1 MPLSTSPF
9 SRRVPW
15 FVVQL
20 LAVAL
25 LTGMATAF
33 YTLRLNPE
41 VNYLR
46 GSDRIKRA
54 WARKMTLEHGA
65 KTILFGGSSCEFS
78 IDPEQL
84 LERHGL
90 PAVNLG
96 RNAGLGASVLIEATL
111 IETRPKDTLVMAI
124 EPTLL
129 TGPAEIP
136 MLGVQFSFA
145 LGHPEWVL
153 TPRFGGPR
161 KSWPAALLALRP
173 GGYHVFTLL
182 GKLVQGRP
190 LYRYNTA
197 EVRPTGFHQTPV
209 RTPLTSLTSHAGH
222 LAPDARVLL
231 EALAQWC
238 RSNQVALCYSLP
250 WRYTPTN
257 AVPAYQRLNAGLLCE
272 IAEYCPVLRDEQLGA
287 HVVLGHFADTEFHLN
302 EPGASLRTSQ
312 LGDQLKSGR
321 FWTRDELR
329 QRAEFAP
336 EALGSTV
343 AVGRFE

>member
-1 MPLSTSPF
+1 
-9 SRRVPW
+9 VPW
-15 FVVQL
+15 FVAQL

-25 LTGMATAF
+25 LTGMVTAF

-41 VNYLR
+41 VAYLR

-54 WARKMTLEHGA
+54 WARKMTLEHGP

-84 LERHGL
+84 LARHGL

-111 IETRPKDTLVMAI
+111 SETQPKDTLVMAI

-136 MLGVQFSFA
+136 MLGGQFSFA

-153 TPRFGGPR
+153 TPRFGRLR

-209 RTPLTSLTSHAGH
+209 RMPLTTLTSHAGH
-222 LAPDARVLL
+222 LHPDSPGATRPPLPARPTSGATPACSAKSRSTAPSCATNSWAPMSCSDISPTPSSISTSPAQASARVNW
-231 EALAQWC
+231 A
-238 RSNQVALCYSLP
+238 
-250 WRYTPTN
+250 TN
-257 AVPAYQRLNAGLLCE
+257 
-272 IAEYCPVLRDEQLGA
+272 
-287 HVVLGHFADTEFHLN
+287 
-302 EPGASLRTSQ
+302 
-312 LGDQLKSGR
+312 
-321 FWTRDELR
+321 
-329 QRAEFAP
+329 
-336 EALGSTV
+336 
-343 AVGRFE
+343 